1 LLIETLGYDV
11 NAQDDG
17 NDTPIYR
24 ALVWFDP
31 NKGGDISVLQYL
43 SNQTNTKGKSGGSI
57 LHTACGNINRLPLE
71 IFKSLIETMGCDVNA
86 QNNDKNT
93 PIHLAFHSFNP
104 HSVGD
109 IAVLTYLL
117 SQKGI
122 NGNIKDKYGSTLL
135 HTACDNIN
143 NLPIDIFQ
151 LLVETLGCDV
161 NVQDNDRNT
170 PLHQALR
177 YFDPNN
183 GGDINVWA
191 YLINQKNVNLNVKGK
206 KGFNL
211 LQLTCINN
219 LPSYSRSARLNP
231 QLDTISCQIVEIIAE
246 RLVQQVLDETT
257 R

>member
-1 LLIETLGYDV
+1 VQNIIKVTPLHNAFRSFDPHSVGDIAVLTYLLTRKGI
-11 NAQDDG
+11 DG
-17 NDTPIYR
+17 NFKDT
-24 ALVWFDP
+24 
-31 NKGGDISVLQYL
+31 NGD
-43 SNQTNTKGKSGGSI
+43 TF
-57 LHTACGNINRLPLE
+57 LHMVCKRIRILPLE
-71 IFKSLIETMGCDVNA
+71 IFQHLIETVGCDVNA
-86 QNNDKNT
+86 QNNNENT
-93 PIHLAFHSFNP
+93 PIHVAFCCFNP
-104 HSVGD
+104 QSVGD

-122 NGNIKDKYGSTLL
+122 NANIKGQYGSTLL

-151 LLVETLGCDV
+151 LLIETLGCDV
-161 NVQDNDRNT
+161 NVRNKHQNT
-170 PLHQALR
+170 PLQNALR
-177 YFDPNN
+177 YFDPNK